1 MGVKLASV
9 LMCTAIVFTAV
20 AAFAHHPFSAEYDW
34 KKPVTLTG
42 TVTKLDWAN
51 PHVFLYVDAKDA
63 DGKMMNW
70 TLEMGSVD
78 ALTRAGWK
86 RDTVKVGEQV
96 TVDAWLAKSG
106 TGRAN
111 VKSVKL
117 SSGREL
123 TAASSFIDTL
133 QQKATTE

>member
-1 MGVKLASV
+1 MGVKTASV
-9 LMCTAIVFTAV
+9 LMCAAILLTAV
-20 AAFAHHPFSAEYDW
+20 AAFAHHPFSDEYDW

-42 TVTKLDWAN
+42 TITKLEWKN
-51 PHVFLYVDAKDA
+51 PHAFLYVDAKGP

-70 TLEMGSVD
+70 TLEMGSID
-78 ALTRAGWK
+78 ALSSAGWN
-86 RDTVKVGEQV
+86 RDTVKVGDEV

-117 SSGREL
+117 PSGKEL

-133 QQKATTE
+133 QQKTTTE